1 MPQTRQFLEHLYP
14 DNLPANTHLLVWT
27 IPDKTSYWFTD
38 IDEVE
43 PAIEIMGDK
52 NVYIGC
58 GLSPKNYGAIKRATA
73 ANIAA
78 IPGFWADIDYGES
91 GHKGKLYPPDQGTA
105 LRILDE
111 LAVRPTIV
119 LHSGNGLQAWWL
131 WDKPWVF
138 VDKTDHDLAAAAS
151 KEWGVILNEAAGDYS
166 VDSVSDLSRVL
177 RLPGTNNVKD
187 PANPKPV
194 KILIE
199 DGPRWAHRE
208 AFIEQ
213 AGITLAP
220 PKAKASKSSS
230 KKTKL
235 AGIPVGDPSAAR
247 MTILWS
253 IDERARDAW
262 MGEPASWLKDQS
274 ASSRDLSVATR
285 AAMAGWPE
293 SEIGQLIR
301 AGRELRKDDLKHP
314 LYYELTIAK
323 AIENSQ
329 RPQHIRQADE
339 DLGIDPD
346 SATPESRLEKI
357 SELIGIAPPITK
369 ITKTDSDPV
378 IYRIYW
384 RGKKMEIGDGSG
396 ILDQTKFRK
405 TMYDIAGV
413 VVSRRKAPEWDR
425 IAQMFANCV
434 TILQVGKE
442 GEATTQYEVYLEEYF
457 ETFTEDL
464 AKDWQTKAQERQ
476 PFIREVEGVDR
487 VYFST
492 AGAQGLATWI
502 WANYNVRPN
511 PTRLIGIL
519 SELGWQPEK
528 QSIRNGDDV
537 FRRSVWWK
545 TVNVTP
551 EN

>member
-1 MPQTRQFLEHLYP
+1 MPQTRRFLEHLYP
-14 DNLPANTHLLVWT
+14 NNLPAGSHLLVWT
-27 IPDKTSYWFTD
+27 IPNKTSYWFTD
-38 IDEVE
+38 IDDVE
-43 PAIEIMGDK
+43 DSIDLMG
-52 NVYIGC
+52 NQNIYIGC
-58 GLSPKNYGAIKRATA
+58 GLSPENYGASKRATA
-73 ANIAA
+73 AQVSG

-91 GHKGKLYPPDQGTA
+91 GHKGKTYPPDQGTA

-111 LAVRPTIV
+111 LAVRPTLVI
-119 LHSGNGLQAWWL
+119 HSGNGLQAWWL
-131 WDKPWVF
+131 WDKPWIF
-138 VDKTDHDLAAAAS
+138 TDKADHDRAAAAS
-151 KEWGVILNEAAGDYS
+151 KEWGAILNEAAGDYS

-194 KILIE
+194 EILIE
-199 DGPRWAHRE
+199 DGPRWANSRE
-208 AFIEQ
+208 FIER
-213 AGITLAP
+213 AGVTLTTAK
-220 PKAKASKSSS
+220 PKPGKRSS

-235 AGIPVGDPSAAR
+235 TGIPAGDPPAAK

-253 IDERARDAW
+253 IDEKARDAW
-262 MGEPASWLKDQS
+262 LGEPATWLKDQS
-274 ASSRDLSVATR
+274 DSSRDLSVATR
-285 AAMAGWPE
+285 AAMAGWTDE
-293 SEIGQLIR
+293 EIGQLIR
-301 AGRELRKDDLKHP
+301 AGREVRKSDLKHP

-329 RPQHIRQADE
+329 RPTHIRQADE

-357 SELIGIAPPITK
+357 SEMLGISPPITK

-384 RGKKMEIGDGSG
+384 LGRKMEIGDGSG

-413 VVSRRKAPEWDR
+413 VVTRRKAPEWDK

-442 GEATTQYEVYLEEYF
+442 GEVTSQVEAYLEEYF

-464 AKDWQTKAQERQ
+464 AKDWQTKAQERA
-476 PFIREVEGVDR
+476 PFIREVDGEDR
-487 VYFST
+487 LYFST
-492 AGAQGLATWI
+492 AGAQGLATWV
-502 WANYNVRPN
+502 WANYNIRPN
-511 PTRLIGIL
+511 PTKLIGIL
-519 SELGWQPEK
+519 SELGWKPSK
-528 QSIRNGDDV
+528 HTIRNGDDV
-537 FRRSVWWK
+537 FRRSVWYK
-545 TVNVTP
+545 TINVTP

>member
-1 MPQTRQFLEHLYP
+1 
-14 DNLPANTHLLVWT
+14 
-27 IPDKTSYWFTD
+27 
-38 IDEVE
+38 
-43 PAIEIMGDK
+43 
-52 NVYIGC
+52 
-58 GLSPKNYGAIKRATA
+58 
-73 ANIAA
+73 
-78 IPGFWADIDYGES
+78 
-91 GHKGKLYPPDQGTA
+91 
-105 LRILDE
+105 
-111 LAVRPTIV
+111 
-119 LHSGNGLQAWWL
+119 
-131 WDKPWVF
+131 
-138 VDKTDHDLAAAAS
+138 
-151 KEWGVILNEAAGDYS
+151 
-166 VDSVSDLSRVL
+166 
-177 RLPGTNNVKD
+177 
-187 PANPKPV
+187 
-194 KILIE
+194 
-199 DGPRWAHRE
+199 
-208 AFIEQ
+208 
-213 AGITLAP
+213 
-220 PKAKASKSSS
+220 
-230 KKTKL
+230 
-235 AGIPVGDPSAAR
+235 
-247 MTILWS
+247 
-253 IDERARDAW
+253 
-262 MGEPASWLKDQS
+262 
-274 ASSRDLSVATR
+274 
-285 AAMAGWPE
+285 
-293 SEIGQLIR
+293 
-301 AGRELRKDDLKHP
+301 
-314 LYYELTIAK
+314 
-323 AIENSQ
+323 
-329 RPQHIRQADE
+329 
-339 DLGIDPD
+339 
-346 SATPESRLEKI
+346 
-357 SELIGIAPPITK
+357 
-369 ITKTDSDPV
+369 
-378 IYRIYW
+378 
-384 RGKKMEIGDGSG
+384 MEIGDGSG